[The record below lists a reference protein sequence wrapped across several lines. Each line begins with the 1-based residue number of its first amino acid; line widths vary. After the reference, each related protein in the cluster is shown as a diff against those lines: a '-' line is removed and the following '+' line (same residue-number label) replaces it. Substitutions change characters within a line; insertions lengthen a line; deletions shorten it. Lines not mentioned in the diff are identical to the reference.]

1 MPAEQ
6 KTVTTI
12 NPGEDHW
19 STSLVGDNADRAE
32 ALKSYETP
40 DAFLTEFDGLKNKD
54 WRKEIA
60 GDDDKFLSTLQRYNS
75 AADLGNAFREQR
87 TVISSGA
94 YKAPP
99 GPEAKPEDIA
109 AYREANGIPA
119 EPKGYLENLPTG
131 MVVGEQDKAIF
142 EDFMGALHA
151 KNAPPEYAHAAI
163 EWYNNFAEQQQ
174 DQIAQMDL
182 QQSTE
187 ANDQLR
193 TDWGPDYRANI
204 NLVNGLVASTFG
216 KEAAEQ
222 ILNGRYQDGRAFM
235 NDPNVLKGL
244 AALARVTNPVMEMGG
259 DSITAQQSL
268 NDEIKDLEK
277 FMKEHRTEY
286 NNDVAKQDRLRSLYD
301 IRIKQ
306 AAK

>member
-1 MPAEQ
+1 
-6 KTVTTI
+6 
-12 NPGEDHW
+12 
-19 STSLVGDNADRAE
+19 
-32 ALKSYETP
+32 
-40 DAFLTEFDGLKNKD
+40 
-54 WRKEIA
+54 
-60 GDDDKFLSTLQRYNS
+60 
-75 AADLGNAFREQR
+75 
-87 TVISSGA
+87 
-94 YKAPP
+94 
-99 GPEAKPEDIA
+99 
-109 AYREANGIPA
+109 
-119 EPKGYLENLPTG
+119 
-131 MVVGEQDKAIF
+131 
-142 EDFMGALHA
+142 MGALHA

-174 DQIAQMDL
+174 DQISQMDL